1 MSDVDR
7 TGGDVQ
13 AARARLERELERA
26 FAEDPP
32 VSIEDIEKV
41 LASGAA
47 APPGPPA
54 PAVSRETSP
63 GRAAP
68 RKKKGA
74 RRAPSEPRP
83 DAAGAAESAT
93 GTRTIGIV
101 NQKGGVGKTTTA
113 VNLAACLAVAERRT
127 LLVDLDPQGNATSG
141 LGVDKGALES
151 SVYDVLVGGLPLAS
165 AVRPTMIPFLEILP
179 ATVDLFGAE
188 IELVSVIGREH
199 RLASALEGQ
208 TDGYDFV
215 LVDCPPSLGLLT
227 VNALTAVDSVL
238 IPIQCEYYALEGLSQ
253 LLGTIRIV
261 QKSLNPGLAIEGVLL
276 TMYDQRLNLA
286 RQVQDEAVEYF
297 GEKVYDTVIPRNVR
311 LSEAPSFGQPVI
323 LYDILSAGAVSYMNL
338 TEELIERCRRSGRG

>member
-1 MSDVDR
+1 MIEGNSPA
-7 TGGDVQ
+7 TGDGQ
-13 AARARLERELERA
+13 AARARHESELERA

-32 VSIEDIEKV
+32 ITLEDIDRPER
-41 LASGAA
+41 GA
-47 APPGPPA
+47 APPD
-54 PAVSRETSP
+54 VSRETTTRRGKKKRKKRPARGTASAVSDA
-63 GRAAP
+63 RAAEIAP
-68 RKKKGA
+68 KA
-74 RRAPSEPRP
+74 RVV
-83 DAAGAAESAT
+83 
-93 GTRTIGIV
+93 GIV

-127 LLVDLDPQGNATSG
+127 LLIDLDPQGNATSG
-141 LGVDKGALES
+141 LGVDKSALES
-151 SVYDVLVGGLPLAS
+151 NIYDVLVGGSPLRS
-165 AVRPTMIPFLEILP
+165 AVQPTTIPFLDILP

-208 TDGYDFV
+208 TEGYEYV

-227 VNALTAVDSVL
+227 VNALAAVQSVL

-261 QKSLNPGLAIEGVLL
+261 QKSLNPALSIEGVVL

-286 RQVQDEAVEYF
+286 RQVEEEAVEYF

-323 LYDILSAGAVSYMNL
+323 LYDILSAGAVSYMKL
-338 TEELIERCRRSGRG
+338 AEELIERCQPRERG

>member
-1 MSDVDR
+1 MMDVNPP
-7 TGGDVQ
+7 GGDIQ

-32 VSIEDIEKV
+32 VTMGDIQRTTS
-41 LASGAA
+41 ARSSG
-47 APPGPPA
+47 PN
-54 PAVSRETSP
+54 VSRETSA
-63 GRAAP
+63 GSTVP
-68 RKKKGA
+68 RGKKKKKSRKQARASAELEAGAWTGAGA
-74 RRAPSEPRP
+74 RARI
-83 DAAGAAESAT
+83 
-93 GTRTIGIV
+93 IGIV

-127 LLVDLDPQGNATSG
+127 LLIDLDPQGNATSG
-141 LGVDKGALES
+141 LGVDKGALDAN
-151 SVYDVLVGGLPLAS
+151 VYDVLVGGLPLLQ
-165 AVRPTMIPFLEILP
+165 AVRPTAIPYLEILP

-208 TDGYDFV
+208 TTGYEYV

-227 VNALTAVDSVL
+227 VNALTAVDSAL

-253 LLGTIRIV
+253 LLGTIRII

-323 LYDILSAGAVSYMNL
+323 LYDILSAGAVSYIKL
-338 TEELIERCRRSGRG
+338 AEELIERCRPRERG